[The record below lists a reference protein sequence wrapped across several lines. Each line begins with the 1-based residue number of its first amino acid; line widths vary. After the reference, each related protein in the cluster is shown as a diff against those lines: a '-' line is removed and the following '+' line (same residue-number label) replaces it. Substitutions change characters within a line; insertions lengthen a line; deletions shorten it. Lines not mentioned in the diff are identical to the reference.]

1 MIQEIYTRD
10 PNDPKY
16 DVTKLDTGDKYEQLY
31 TKILMILS
39 TRKGEVLGDPN
50 LGVSLEDK
58 LFVFEINEQE
68 LKSEI
73 FQQVAKYIR
82 NHSQYNLK
90 LDIKRFRG
98 SVRDIIL
105 LDFLIDGIK
114 SFGVLVK

>member
-16 DVTKLDTGDKYEQLY
+16 DGTRLDTSDQYEQLY

-68 LKSEI
+68 LKKEI
-73 FQQVAKYIR
+73 F
-82 NHSQYNLK
+82 SQISLYVPEAGKYNLG
-90 LDIKRFRG
+90 LNVKRFRG

-105 LDFLIDGIK
+105 LDFTIDGRK
-114 SFGVLVK
+114 SFGVMVK